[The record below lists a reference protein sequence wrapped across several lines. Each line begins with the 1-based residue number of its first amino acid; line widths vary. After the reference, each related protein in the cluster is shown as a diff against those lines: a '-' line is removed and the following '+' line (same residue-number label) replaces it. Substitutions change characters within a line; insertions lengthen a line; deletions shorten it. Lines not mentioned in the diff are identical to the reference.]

1 MAERKSLARMPC
13 WLAARD
19 DVALS
24 AVLPLVLGVPF
35 GAAFYLL
42 VYVLGMTEEGKSSF
56 GLFFGSFYVI
66 TVVLIFRWI
75 YSYKKI
81 QSKELR
87 KDSIAN
93 KDD

>member
-1 MAERKSLARMPC
+1 MPKSKSVARMRR

-24 AVLPLVLGVPF
+24 AVLPLALGVPF

-42 VYVLGMTEEGKSSF
+42 VYLLDMPEERKSSF

-66 TVVLIFRWI
+66 TVALIFRWI
-75 YSYKKI
+75 YGYKKI
-81 QSKELR
+81 QSKELQ
-87 KDSIAN
+87 KDSMAN

>member
-1 MAERKSLARMPC
+1 MAESKSLARMGR

-35 GAAFYLL
+35 GAIFYLL
-42 VYVLGMTEEGKSSF
+42 VYGLDIPEDGRSSLGWIF
-56 GLFFGSFYVI
+56 ALLYGLMGG
-66 TVVLIFRWI
+66 LIFRWI
-75 YSYKKI
+75 CSYKKI
-81 QSKELR
+81 QSKELQ